1 MKKARTFALPIEKRE
16 SKKEFF
22 AIEKGEVPIDIGSL
36 EIHNLIIF
44 FYWNWFRLMKVISSL
59 KVWKQQQL
67 PILVSGSIR

>member
-22 AIEKGEVPIDIGSL
+22 AIEKGEAKGL

-44 FYWNWFRLMKVISSL
+44 FYWNWIRLMKVISSL